1 MGETILTSKNY
12 NKELQFFGFSLV
24 KNADDLFIKCGE
36 WDTQK
41 ENEPKDQQTRQVNQ
55 ISIHPA
61 FRRRGVHNDLAI
73 LHVNESFNLDDHINP
88 VCLPAS
94 KVCYEDM

>member
-1 MGETILTSKNY
+1 MFHVTY
-12 NKELQFFGFSLV
+12 NNITTLFSPL
-24 KNADDLFIKCGE
+24 KSQDLYVKCGE

-41 ENEPKDQQTRQVNQ
+41 ENEPKGQQTRHVKQ

-73 LHVNESFNLDDHINP
+73 LHVNRSFVLDEHINP
-88 VCLPAS
+88 ICLPAS
-94 KVCYEDM
+94 KV